1 PTRSAWL
8 TLIAGSH
15 SPTTATRWTRRRSRR
30 SLTGISSLR
39 HLRASRKRCPGGA
52 PMQKRVLNDAYIR
65 ALKPAAPGTRYAVSD
80 ILVPGLR
87 VRVTDQGTKTFIL

>member
-1 PTRSAWL
+1 M
-8 TLIAGSH
+8 IAVSN
-15 SPTTATRWTRRRSRR
+15 ACRRSFG
-30 SLTGISSLR
+30 TGAIGNFLR